1 MRVAEISKQRDTEVE
16 TRAKAAGVKVNTLP
30 DAEKK
35 RWAALLKDLPG
46 KAAKELDGKG
56 QPATAVLKTYVRFL
70 KEAGYN
76 FPIDYPL

>member
-1 MRVAEISKQRDTEVE
+1 MRVAEASKQRDIDVE
-16 TRAKAAGVKVNTLP
+16 ARAKAASVKINTLP

-35 RWAALLKDLPG
+35 RWAELLKNLPG

-56 QPATAVLKTYVRFL
+56 QPATEVLKTYVRFL